1 MRETKITRSE
11 TLDDDS
17 RYDHLIPHANRL
29 LVLTA
34 KGGWRVM
41 KGLVKF
47 AFRLP
52 GMFVRAN
59 TQNQSSQNPNSRKET
74 HI

>member
-11 TLDDDS
+11 ALDENAQ
-17 RYDHLIPHANRL
+17 YDHLIPHANRL
-29 LVLTA
+29 LVGTV
-34 KGGWRVM
+34 KVGWRVM

-47 AFRLP
+47 ALRLP

-59 TQNQSSQNPNSRKET
+59 SSQNANLREET

>member
-1 MRETKITRSE
+1 MRETRRAGVEPVVKSN
-11 TLDDDS
+11 
-17 RYDHLIPHANRL
+17 YDHLVPHANRL

-34 KGGWRVM
+34 KGGWRVI

-59 TQNQSSQNPNSRKET
+59 TKNADAAGGRAKEL
-74 HI
+74 

>member
-1 MRETKITRSE
+1 MREMKTNRSE
-11 TLDDDS
+11 PLNNS
-17 RYDHLIPHANRL
+17 HYDHLIPHANRL
-29 LVLTA
+29 LVITA

-41 KGLVKF
+41 KGLIKF
-47 AFRLP
+47 ALRLP

-59 TQNQSSQNPNSRKET
+59 TQNANKREET